1 MRTACIIVTHNGE
14 RWIRACL
21 DSVRESQTALLTV
34 VVDNCSR
41 DATTTIIEAEYP
53 EISLMKSAG
62 NLGFGQANNIGLRRA
77 LQDGADYVFL
87 LNQDAWLNHGSLAE
101 LVRLAQQNPD
111 FGVIS
116 PLHLDGSGEK
126 LDLPFQQKLTRNQGF
141 VAACVLGKDW
151 PHDLVEVPFI
161 NAAAWLVS
169 RQCLLNVGG
178 FNTAFFLYGEDNN
191 YCQRVLDR
199 GYKIGIC
206 PTASICH
213 DRAGTVKVMSPERR
227 REWAYIQELVSIM
240 HPGAGFSRTTRIGF
254 ALRSVRRCLRGWLR
268 SAGDGLSSLRCRTR
282 ILRDYKR
289 LRECRV
295 EQESG
300 VSPFLTEQAAQ
311 EPLKQG

>member
-1 MRTACIIVTHNGE
+1 MYTIIVTYNGM
-14 RWIRACL
+14 RWIDQCL
-21 DSVRESQTALLTV
+21 ASLRGNGHVAVRL
-34 VVDNCSR
+34 VVDNGSSDGTPDHIAR
-41 DATTTIIEAEYP
+41 HYP
-53 EISLMKSAG
+53 DVQLTRSQE

-77 LQDGADYVFL
+77 LEENADYAFL
-87 LNQDAWLNHGSLAE
+87 LNQDAWLNDGSLEE
-101 LVRLAQQNPD
+101 LVRVAQRYPE

-116 PLHLDGSGEK
+116 PLHLDGSGAK
-126 LDLPFQQKLTRNQGF
+126 LDLPFQQKLTRNQEF
-141 VAACVLGKDW
+141 VTACVLGKDW
-151 PHDLVEVPFI
+151 PHDLVEVPFV

-169 RQCLLNVGG
+169 RQCLLDVGG

-199 GYKIGIC
+199 GYKVGIC

-213 DRAGTVKVMSPERR
+213 DRAGRVKVLSPERR

-240 HPGAGFSRTTRIGF
+240 HPGSGFGRTTRIGF

-300 VSPFLTEQAAQ
+300 VSPFLGEQTAQ